1 VIVKVPGKFIAKII
15 ICCAVSAVLLS
26 ACGGKQDAG
35 PQKAPTIGVVV
46 VPVAREAWSDVIEAL
61 GTAQANESVTITAKV
76 TETVGRV
83 NFSDGDVAERGQ
95 VLVELTGRA
104 EVAALEEA
112 RAAWKEAQQQYDRQ
126 KGLVDQGT
134 IARSQL
140 DAQVALR
147 DAALARMEAIR
158 ARLSDRVITAPFAG
172 VLGFRRV
179 SSGTLVTPGTEI
191 VTLDDIETIKL
202 DFSVPELSLG
212 ALRRGLGIRAR
223 SAAFPD
229 REFTGEIVSLGSR
242 VDPVTRAI
250 TVRAAIANADGALRP
265 GMLLSVSVDSTRRE
279 ALVVPEIAIVGIG
292 AKHFVYVVGDDST
305 ARRIEVTLG
314 ARRAG
319 EVEIVQGVTE
329 GQSVV
334 TDGIVKLREGTRVAT
349 RAPAPETPAS
359 DPPAAGAAAQPGR

>member
-1 VIVKVPGKFIAKII
+1 MKDSRNFVARSSIFL
-15 ICCAVSAVLLS
+15 CAVLSAALLS
-26 ACGGKQDAG
+26 ACGNKDAG
-35 PQKAPTIGVVV
+35 PAKPPTIAVVA
-46 VPVAREAWSDVIEAL
+46 VPVAREPWSDVIEAL

-112 RAAWKEAQQQYDRQ
+112 RASWKEAQQQYDRQ

-179 SSGTLVTPGTEI
+179 SAGTLVTPGTEI

-202 DFSVPELSLG
+202 DFSVPELNLAS
-212 ALRRGLGIRAR
+212 LRRGLKIRAR

-229 REFTGEIVSLGSR
+229 REFTGEIVSLDSR

-250 TVRAAIANADGALRP
+250 TVRAAIANTDGALRP
-265 GMLLSVSVDSTRRE
+265 GMLLSVSVDSARRE
-279 ALVVPEIAIVGIG
+279 ALVVPEIAIIGVG

-305 ARRIEVTLG
+305 ARRVEVTLG
-314 ARRAG
+314 GRRVG
-319 EVEIVQGVTE
+319 EVEVVQGVTE

-334 TDGIVKLREGTRVAT
+334 TDGIVKLREGMRVAA
-349 RAPAPETPAS
+349 RPPAT
-359 DPPAAGAAAQPGR
+359 DPPAAGGAPAQPAN